1 MVRIMELFQVI
12 PERLFGLLASPLKE
26 AYAAILFRIYDQYQL
41 TTFGMERE
49 VVVDVI
55 LDYLETLAEQSN
67 VLDALGEDIPEEGEE
82 RVSLRGRASALVR
95 KLENSGWIKVETWA
109 NYQQYVSLP
118 DYAIKLLDTLDK
130 IRQNRQVEYQSFI
143 YAVYTAVTAE
153 EALRQPHLAL
163 DRAYETTLELVN
175 HLKTL
180 NHNIKRY
187 LEKVLAQE
195 EAAEILRL
203 HFEDYKLEV
212 LDKAYHRLK
221 TADNVSR
228 YRPKIIE
235 RVQEWLHDPLWVS
248 DLVNHELRLEKGLQE
263 DQCRNEIYRKLETIL
278 QVYLGLDEL
287 LEEIDRRNSQYAAAS
302 LRQVQY
308 ILSSGKNTE
317 GQLLEILKY
326 LADLRR
332 EGHRADSLIR
342 DEVSEVFSIFS
353 QKFLDWGSLFTARL
367 PARPHSGGV
376 MGEDEEDPAARE
388 QRLRSYIERMA
399 RRLTRD
405 KVNQWVLERMEGR
418 NEVRAIDLNIW
429 EIEDYVNLIYTAVY
443 ARSKKV
449 QYTVDFREQA
459 GQVEYGEFRFPNF
472 RIKKKVGRVG

>member
-1 MVRIMELFQVI
+1 M
-12 PERLFGLLASPLKE
+12 
-26 AYAAILFRIYDQYQL
+26 
-41 TTFGMERE
+41 
-49 VVVDVI
+49 
-55 LDYLETLAEQSN
+55 
-67 VLDALGEDIPEEGEE
+67 
-82 RVSLRGRASALVR
+82 
-95 KLENSGWIKVETWA
+95 
-109 NYQQYVSLP
+109 
-118 DYAIKLLDTLDK
+118 DK

-143 YAVYTAVTAE
+143 YAVYTAVTSD

-163 DRAYETTLELVN
+163 DRAYETTLELVS

-195 EAAEILRL
+195 QAAEILRL

-235 RVQEWLHDPLWVS
+235 RVQDWLHDPLWVS
-248 DLVNHELRLEKGLQE
+248 DVVNHELRMERTAGEEQA
-263 DQCRNEIYRKLETIL
+263 RNEIYRKLETIL
-278 QVYLGLDEL
+278 QVYLGLDDL

-302 LRQVQY
+302 LRQVEY

-326 LADLRR
+326 MADLRR
-332 EGHRADSLIR
+332 KGHRPDSPVR
-342 DEVSEVFSIFS
+342 DEVAAVFSLFS
-353 QKFLDWGSLFTARL
+353 QTYLDWGSLFTART
-367 PARPHSGGV
+367 PARPHGG
-376 MGEDEEDPAARE
+376 GELSTEEEDPEARD
-388 QRLRSYIERMA
+388 QRLRAYIDRMA

-405 KVNQWVLERMEGR
+405 KVNQWVLERLDGK
-418 NEVRAIDLNIW
+418 NEVRAADLNIR
-429 EIEDYVNLIYTAVY
+429 EIEDYVYLIYTALY

-449 QYTVDFREQA
+449 QYTIDFREQA
-459 GQVEYGEFRFPNF
+459 EAVDAGEFRFRNF
-472 RIKKKVGRVG
+472 FVV

>member
-1 MVRIMELFQVI
+1 MELFQVI

-26 AYAAILFRIYDQYQL
+26 VYAAILFRIYDQYQL

-49 VVVDVI
+49 VIVDVI
-55 LDYLETLAEQSN
+55 LDYLESQEEKSGILAA
-67 VLDALGEDIPEEGEE
+67 LDEDMPQEGEE
-82 RVSLRGRASALVR
+82 RISLRGRAGSIVR
-95 KLENSGWIKVETWA
+95 KLENSGWIRVEIWA
-109 NYQQYVSLP
+109 NYQQYISLP

-130 IRQNRQVEYQSFI
+130 IRENRQVEYQSFI
-143 YAVYTAVTAE
+143 YAVYTAVTSE
-153 EALRQPHLAL
+153 EALRQPQLAL

-195 EAAEILRL
+195 QAAEILRL

-228 YRPKIIE
+228 YRPKIIDK
-235 RVQEWLHDPLWVS
+235 VQEWLHNPLWVS
-248 DLVNHELRLEKGLQE
+248 DVVSHELRMERSQGEEKT
-263 DQCRNEIYRKLETIL
+263 RNEIYRKLESIL

-302 LRQVQY
+302 LRQVEY

-317 GQLLEILKY
+317 GQLLEIMKY

-332 EGHRADSLIR
+332 QGHRADSTVR
-342 DEVSEVFSIFS
+342 DEVAEVFSLFS
-353 QKFLDWGSLFTARL
+353 QKFLDWGSMFTARA
-367 PARPHSGGV
+367 PARPHCGGELSG
-376 MGEDEEDPAARE
+376 EEEDPEARE
-388 QRLRSYIERMA
+388 ERLRAYIDRMA

-405 KVNQWVLERMEGR
+405 KVNQWVMERLEGR
-418 NEVRAIDLNIW
+418 NESRAIELNI
-429 EIEDYVNLIYTAVY
+429 EGVEDYVYLIYTALY
-443 ARSKKV
+443 SRSKKV
-449 QYTVDFREQA
+449 QYTVDFKEQA
-459 GQVEYGEFRFPNF
+459 GLVEVGEFRFRNF
-472 RIKKKVGRVG
+472 RIKRKAGRAG